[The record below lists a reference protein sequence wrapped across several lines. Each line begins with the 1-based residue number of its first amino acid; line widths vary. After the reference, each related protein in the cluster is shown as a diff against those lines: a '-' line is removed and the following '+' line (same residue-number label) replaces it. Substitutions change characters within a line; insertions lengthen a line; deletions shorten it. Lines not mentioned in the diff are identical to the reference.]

1 MELSMIWFNNLI
13 AKVLPIVPKPIVG
26 LFSSQYIAGETL
38 DAAIIKVKELMEQGL
53 CVTMDLLGEEVKKKE
68 DSLKA
73 VETYLQI
80 LRVIDQEK
88 LDGNVSV
95 KPTQM
100 GLKLDKEFCYNNI
113 KTLVEEAKKINNFVR
128 IDIEDSSCIDDTIEI
143 YLRLLKDY
151 SNVGTAIQ
159 SYMRRLPGDVNKL
172 IPFKANLRIC
182 KGAYYWEPRDVVY
195 KDGEIINY
203 SYAYFLEKLLSK
215 GCYIGIGTHD
225 EKLVWEGIKL
235 VDKLGLK
242 KDQYEFQML
251 YGVDHEL
258 RRIIVN
264 SGHRLRVYVPFGKEW
279 FAYSV
284 RRLKENP
291 KMLNYIVKNTFKNIF
306 GKNK

>member
-1 MELSMIWFNNLI
+1 MIWFNNLI

-26 LFSSQYIAGETL
+26 LFSNQYIAGETL
-38 DAAIIKVKELMEQGL
+38 DDAIVKVKELMEQGL

-113 KTLVEEAKKINNFVR
+113 KTIVEEAKKYNNFVR
-128 IDIEDSSCIDDTIEI
+128 IDIEDSSCIDDTIEL

-159 SYMRRLPGDVNKL
+159 SYMRRLPGDVNNL
-172 IPFKANLRIC
+172 IPYKANLRFC

-195 KDGEIINY
+195 KDADIINN
-203 SYAYFLEKLLSK
+203 SYAYFLEKLLAN
-215 GCYIGIGTHD
+215 GCYIGIATHD

-279 FAYSV
+279 FAYSI

-291 KMLNYIVKNTFKNIF
+291 EMVNYIMKNTFKNIF

>member
-1 MELSMIWFNNLI
+1 MIWFNKLI
-13 AKVLPIVPKPIVG
+13 AKILPIVPKPIVG
-26 LFSSQYIAGETL
+26 FFSRQYIAGETL
-38 DAAIIKVKELMEQGL
+38 EDAIPKIKALMEQGM
-53 CVTMDLLGEEVKKKE
+53 CITMDLLGEEVKKKE

-73 VETYLQI
+73 VDTYLQI

-88 LDGNVSV
+88 LDGNISV

-113 KTLVEEAKKINNFVR
+113 KKLVEQAKEFNNFVR
-128 IDIEDSSCIDDTIEI
+128 IDMEDSSCIDDTLEI
-143 YLRLLKDY
+143 YFRLKKEY
-151 SNVGTAIQ
+151 SNVGTVIQ
-159 SYMRRLPGDVNKL
+159 SYLRRLPEDVNKL
-172 IPFKANLRIC
+172 IANKANLRFC

-203 SYAYFLEKLLSK
+203 SFAYFLEKLLVNK
-215 GCYIGIGTHD
+215 CYIGIATHD

-235 VDKLGLK
+235 VDKLKLK

-279 FAYSV
+279 FAYSI

-291 KMLNYIVKNTFKNIF
+291 KMVNYIMKNTFKNLF